1 MANYWSES
9 EVEAAVQDY
18 FDMLRLELL
27 GEKYNKTAHRRAL
40 KERLSGRSDGSVE
53 LKHQNISAV
62 LIEFGIPFID
72 GYKPRYNYQRKVL
85 PYAVTDYLVKNP
97 EVLALFQADSEVVPK
112 VPTVTDFL
120 AAFDK
125 PPKPE
130 ERTASA
136 ISEPKAVYIPNVVN
150 YLEREA
156 QNQKLGDAG
165 EQFVINFEQAR
176 LIRAGKES
184 LADRIE
190 QVSVTEGPAAGF
202 DIRSFEED
210 GTDRFIEAKT
220 TKYGKSTP
228 FYVTPNEL
236 RFSQENAKRYHLYRV
251 FKFRADP
258 RVFALQGNL
267 EELCD
272 LKPSEYMARVS

>member
-1 MANYWSES
+1 MANNWSQF

-18 FDMLRLELL
+18 FNMLRLELQ
-27 GEKYNKTAHRRAL
+27 GEKYNKTSHRRAL
-40 KERLSGRSDGSVE
+40 MEQLDGRSDGSVE

-62 LIEFGIPFID
+62 LIELGVPFID
-72 GYKPRYNYQRKVL
+72 GYKPRYNYQRKIL
-85 PYAVTDYLVKNP
+85 PAVVSDYLVKNP
-97 EVLALFQADSEVVPK
+97 HLLSLFQADAEVVPA

-120 AAFDK
+120 AAFDA

-130 ERTASA
+130 ERSSKTV
-136 ISEPKAVYIPNVVN
+136 SEPRAIYIPNAVN

-156 QNQKLGDAG
+156 QCQKLGDAG

-184 LADRIE
+184 LADKIE
-190 QVSVTEGPAAGF
+190 QVSVTQGASAGF

-210 GTDRFIEAKT
+210 GSDRFIEAKT
-220 TKYGKSTP
+220 TKYGKNTP

-236 RFSQENAKRYHLYRV
+236 RFSQENAKRYHLYRI
-251 FKFRADP
+251 FRFRADP
-258 RVFALQGNL
+258 RVFTLQGNL

-272 LKPSEYMARVS
+272 LRPSEYLARVG